1 MAGWHYV
8 IARKLKNLIILEL
21 LSVLGLSSLNFFPT
35 ASPLFLFC
43 SNWLSYLD
51 FSISIVRIK
60 RWSSSIRKSSVTF
73 DTTIANFQIALF
85 FIFCKQTSLP
95 PKIFISQFISNYI
108 FFHQSYKIYSPTSI
122 SYFHFLSISLHIF
135 SIDDHRLFKTFEYH
149 SQTNK

>member
-1 MAGWHYV
+1 M
-8 IARKLKNLIILEL
+8 
-21 LSVLGLSSLNFFPT
+21 LGLSSLNFFPT

-108 FFHQSYKIYSPTSI
+108 FFHQSYKIYSNINFVFPFPINLPPDIFDRRSSTLQNVRI
-122 SYFHFLSISLHIF
+122 S
-135 SIDDHRLFKTFEYH
+135 
-149 SQTNK
+149 